1 MRSLTNY
8 FSRDL
13 PQIRDI
19 PTLLSIFDDS
29 DNFFNR
35 RSLGFLSDFD
45 NVKVDVVE
53 NAENVEV
60 TAVTPGFD
68 KKDIKIEYDKGYL
81 TVSGEVK
88 EEKEEK
94 KYLYREIGS
103 KKFTRKFQL
112 GDTFDKEN
120 IDASFKNG
128 VLVITLPK
136 KEEEKFKEIQIN

>member
-1 MRSLTNY
+1 MYNKQKEIIMNSLTNY

-13 PQIRDI
+13 PAIRDI

-53 NAENVEV
+53 NADNVEV
-60 TAVTPGFD
+60 TAVTPGFG

-81 TVSGEVK
+81 K
-88 EEKEEK
+88 
-94 KYLYREIGS
+94 S
-103 KKFTRKFQL
+103 KKKKRKRN
-112 GDTFDKEN
+112 TY
-120 IDASFKNG
+120 IAR
-128 VLVITLPK
+128 
-136 KEEEKFKEIQIN
+136 

>member
-1 MRSLTNY
+1 MNGLTNY

-13 PQIRDI
+13 PAIRDI

-53 NAENVEV
+53 NADNVEV
-60 TAVTPGFD
+60 TAVTSGFG

-81 TVSGEVK
+81 TVSGDIK
-88 EEKEEK
+88 EKDEEK
-94 KYLYREIGS
+94 KYLYREIYN
-103 KKFTRKFQL
+103 KKFARKFYL
-112 GDTFDKEN
+112 GETIDKGN
-120 IDASFKNG
+120 IDAHFKAG
-128 VLVITLPK
+128 IITVTLPK
-136 KEEEKFKEIQIN
+136 KEEEKLKEIQIN